1 MSRRLLVTHLSDT
14 VAEDKMGQQVS
25 ETCKAA
31 CGIVFE
37 DIVFNDMSRFKT
49 SMEVSGTQDTYK
61 YFRLDGKEIK
71 SLKLKEKNL
80 DLFVSART
88 DKGMLQGLYFAQ
100 SVYFPENSKWNRKTN
115 EQRYVSKGNR
125 KADLYMTIPNDKLEE
140 DAEFHLTMVVNA
152 RPRIV
157 MGADGK
163 TVPDEKKT
171 KVELLIST
179 VKSRKQ
185 IILEFAL
192 PALDQHM
199 RDSQNSS
206 SFFFPGTTEESLGDE
221 KKIDE
226 KKDVKTEEKKKGIER
241 DQGVRTLQ
249 KIYFPPELP
258 WEHWELGLVFGKD
271 TAIVEEAMGMSND
284 VRPGWRVIKVNDFEV
299 TNSTFSKVWAEIQKS
314 TEIAKEVPRLEEKDE
329 KDDHRGV

>member
-1 MSRRLLVTHLSDT
+1 
-14 VAEDKMGQQVS
+14 
-25 ETCKAA
+25 
-31 CGIVFE
+31 
-37 DIVFNDMSRFKT
+37 MSRFKT

-192 PALDQHM
+192 PALDQ
-199 RDSQNSS
+199 
-206 SFFFPGTTEESLGDE
+206 GDE